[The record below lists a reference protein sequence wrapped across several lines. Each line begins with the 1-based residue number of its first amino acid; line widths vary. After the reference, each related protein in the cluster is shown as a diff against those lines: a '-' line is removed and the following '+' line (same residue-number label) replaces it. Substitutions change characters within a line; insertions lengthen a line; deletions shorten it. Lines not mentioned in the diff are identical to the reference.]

1 MYFHSASL
9 REPNKTEMYSFVP
22 LKAEPHAQ
30 EEEGSKKKKKD
41 LTDCTAVSIQ
51 FAVLFLKSPA
61 LAIILSWGW
70 WGRAADN
77 LLCVCVCVYVGDRG
91 VEHTHT
97 GPLHL
102 CPL

>member
-9 REPNKTEMYSFVP
+9 RQPNKTEMYSFVS

-30 EEEGSKKKKKD
+30 KEEGVQKKKKD
-41 LTDCTAVSIQ
+41 LTDRTAVSIR
-51 FAVLFLKSPA
+51 FAALFLKSPA

-77 LLCVCVCVYVGDRG
+77 LLCVCVCVCVCRG
-91 VEHTHT
+91 
-97 GPLHL
+97 
-102 CPL
+102 